1 MIREIKGYP
10 MLEGYRGQ
18 EPVDVDNLEK
28 LILAVSDFVEKHP
41 AIVEL
46 DINPIY
52 AYSDGAV
59 AVDARIILGE
69 D

>member
-1 MIREIKGYP
+1 M
-10 MLEGYRGQ
+10 
-18 EPVDVDNLEK
+18 DNLEK
-28 LILAVSDFVEKHP
+28 LVLAVSDFVEKHP
-41 AIVEL
+41 AIEEL

-52 AYSDGAV
+52 AYSDVAV